1 MARWIPASAPP
12 WKRRHPW
19 KPGLLKGTMAESA
32 SPALSAWSNFYV
44 MTGSSAAALTGLMFV
59 VISLVTGRTR
69 PSTHDG
75 IATLSTPT
83 VMHFAAALMVSAILV
98 MPWRSV
104 TPAGVVTAFIG
115 LCGVTY
121 IVRVMRRTRRL
132 TEYTADLEDWIWYT
146 ILPLVAYGALSAAAM
161 ALPTAP
167 GPALFTLAGAVLLLM
182 FIGIRNA
189 WDVVTYVTVVR
200 R

>member
-1 MARWIPASAPP
+1 
-12 WKRRHPW
+12 
-19 KPGLLKGTMAESA
+19 
-32 SPALSAWSNFYV
+32 

-75 IATLSTPT
+75 IATFSTPT